1 MQNDLKI
8 DEIPA
13 RIQYLMKKME
23 LNQAG
28 MARTFGISNTAMSQ
42 YLTGKRTPT
51 VEMLAKIVTGAQEMG
66 LTWITMDF
74 MVFGKKLAPGVKI
87 VKGSIIDREYDL
99 LTGKI
104 MDYVRKFSTDQ
115 KRTLLKLMEYIN
127 SGGSKNE

>member
-8 DEIPA
+8 NGIPA

-42 YLTGKRTPT
+42 YLTANPTPT

-66 LTWITMDF
+66 LSWVTMDF
-74 MVFGKKLAPGVKI
+74 MVFGKELP
-87 VKGSIIDREYDL
+87 GSIQVAERNIIDPKFDL
-99 LTGKI
+99 LTTKI
-104 MDYVRKFSTDQ
+104 LNLVLELDIDK
-115 KRTLLKLMEYIN
+115 KRTVLKLLEYL
-127 SGGSKNE
+127 SPLKNR

>member
-28 MARTFGISNTAMSQ
+28 MARAFGLSNTAMSQ

-51 VEMLAKIVTGAQEMG
+51 VEMLAKIVSGAQEMG
-66 LTWITMDF
+66 LTWVTMDF
-74 MVFGKKLAPGVKI
+74 MVFGKELPGSIQVADA
-87 VKGSIIDREYDL
+87 SIIDKKYDL
-99 LTGKI
+99 MTTKI
-104 MDYVRKFSTDQ
+104 LNLVLELDIDK
-115 KRTLLKLMEYIN
+115 KRIVLRLLEYIP
-127 SGGSKNE
+127 STIK